1 MSGSVSLAAVS
12 GTLSAS
18 ASMVNTKVSKNTSY
32 VFSITTSNQ
41 LSSLGMI
48 KIVLP
53 PQVTISTNNSNCAL
67 LVGVGVKSL
76 PSCSFSTSA
85 NSILISNIN
94 SSTANIA
101 AQTLQLTINGL
112 INPNDTSTSNSFR
125 ITTYFSNTEA
135 GVTDTGVAAGV
146 TATIGT
152 IDISTV
158 TVIPS
163 SYVVYA
169 TGVTYTISFNNTYA
183 IPQNGYISITI
194 PTDIS
199 INTQSLATYSKYA
212 LGTGAFISTSAVFTT
227 TASLY
232 RINFTNIALTAPIP
246 ASTIIR
252 LQLDGICTNPSNTRI
267 VSPFSITT
275 FSPNG
280 QI

>member
-1 MSGSVSLAAVS
+1 MSGSVSLIAVS
-12 GTLSAS
+12 GTLTAS

-32 VFSITTSNQ
+32 VFSITMTNP

-53 PQVTISTNNSNCAL
+53 SQVSISTNSSSCAL
-67 LVGVGVKSL
+67 LVGIGVNSV
-76 PSCSFSTSA
+76 PFCTFSSSA
-85 NSILISNIN
+85 NSILISNLN

-101 AQTLQLTINGL
+101 AQNLQLTINGL
-112 INPNDTSTSNSFR
+112 TNPTDTSTSSSFT
-125 ITTYFSNTEA
+125 IITYFSNTEA

-158 TVIPS
+158 TIIPS

-169 TGVTYTISFNNTYA
+169 TGVTYTTSFNNTYT

-194 PTDIS
+194 PNDIS
-199 INTQSLATYSKYA
+199 ISTVSLATYSKYA
-212 LGTGAFISTSAVFTT
+212 LGTGAFISTSTVFTT

-232 RINFTNIALTAPIP
+232 RINFTNIAPTAAIAP
-246 ASTIIR
+246 STIIR